1 MAPPAVE
8 RGPLQ
13 ARGGVE
19 KSGAATERERER
31 EEKNKKRLRSA
42 ELLRGSQ
49 IIFGLEQT
57 VEKGKGCV

>member
-1 MAPPAVE
+1 MAPPAVAM
-8 RGPLQ
+8 RTLQ
-13 ARGGVE
+13 AKGGVE
-19 KSGAATERERER
+19 PRLQWKR
-31 EEKNKKRLRSA
+31 KKLLRSV